1 MDQTIEE
8 TINKDTQIPG
18 GTRGFSMKKGAV
30 SKHYITADYRASCVW
45 QMRYFVNRQ
54 RLRIKHSD
62 LSRPR
67 IHRDEEDMKSLL
79 EMFQNIWQNPFSK
92 KSLDL
97 CNMSTGAIVEPELI
111 SDVLNAREKGK
122 ETCEQFISERLSS
135 SRSKKF
141 FDSLPRIKLKS
152 FDTASRKK
160 VKSTNKE
167 VMLKANK
174 NLLCM
179 MTLISQNEDVD
190 MKDVLAHPLG
200 PIHWSLACNDRT
212 LRKTN
217 KAAIG
222 KILKTLTLPS
232 ENISENSACVIDAMS
247 VDQKTKGNHK
257 TFQEV
262 AETLF
267 VKVLAEGNGS
277 SRLDV
282 IFDAYREKSIKNAE
296 RKKRANTTTAQQ
308 YKNILATHKIK
319 QWHHFLQSAS
329 NKANLIRFLCNAWKV
344 EPFRSRLGDKHLYL
358 GYDEECLKLTKEKV
372 EAADHLRCNHEEA
385 DTRMLL
391 HAKDVAFSN
400 EAIIIVSEDTD
411 VLILAAAK
419 AFEIGSNIYQERG
432 NQTRTRFVN
441 VTEIGNILATVILS
455 CLPGLHAFTGCDS
468 VSAFAGKGKATAL
481 KLVRRQA
488 NFQQIFSEFG
498 EQLGVCN

>member
-1 MDQTIEE
+1 M
-8 TINKDTQIPG
+8 
-18 GTRGFSMKKGAV
+18 
-30 SKHYITADYRASCVW
+30 
-45 QMRYFVNRQ
+45 
-54 RLRIKHSD
+54 
-62 LSRPR
+62 
-67 IHRDEEDMKSLL
+67 
-79 EMFQNIWQNPFSK
+79 
-92 KSLDL
+92 
-97 CNMSTGAIVEPELI
+97 
-111 SDVLNAREKGK
+111 
-122 ETCEQFISERLSS
+122 
-135 SRSKKF
+135 
-141 FDSLPRIKLKS
+141 
-152 FDTASRKK
+152 
-160 VKSTNKE
+160 
-167 VMLKANK
+167 
-174 NLLCM
+174 
-179 MTLISQNEDVD
+179 
-190 MKDVLAHPLG
+190 
-200 PIHWSLACNDRT
+200 
-212 LRKTN
+212 
-217 KAAIG
+217 G
-222 KILKTLTLPS
+222 KILETLTLS
-232 ENISENSACVIDAMS
+232 YENISENSACVIDAMNA
-247 VDQKTKGNHK
+247 VQRTKGKHK

-282 IFDAYREKSIKNAE
+282 IFDVYREKSIKNAE

-329 NKANLIRFLCNAWKV
+329 NKANLIRFLCNVWKA
-344 EPFRSRLGDKHLYL
+344 EPFRSRLGDKHLYF

-372 EAADHLRCNHEEA
+372 EVAEHLRRNHEEA

-391 HAKDVAFSN
+391 HAKGAAFSN

-419 AFEIGSNIYQERG
+419 AFEVDANIYQKRG

-441 VTEIGNILATVILS
+441 VTEISNILGTIISS

-498 EQLGVCN
+498 EQLEVCN